1 MPPFFVL
8 TGGPGAGKTT
18 LIEALRG
25 AGFAGTEEAGRGVIR
40 AQAAIGGPALPGS
53 NPALFA
59 EAMLV
64 WELRNHAEAE
74 RANAPTFFDRG
85 LPDIAGYLTLTG
97 LPVPAHVGRAIRS
110 FRYSPVVFCLPPW
123 PEIFVGDRERTQD
136 LPEPSGP
143 TRRSPKPMPAQ
154 ATVSSRCRRRR
165 STSGSASS
173 FPRAG
178 LPEPRPRISVYGR
191 RKLDYS

>member
-40 AQAAIGGPALPGS
+40 AQAAIGGPALPAS

-123 PEIFVGDRERTQD
+123 PQIFVGDRERTQD
-136 LPEPSGP
+136 LPEAVRTYEAVTEAYAGAGYRLVEVPP
-143 TRRSPKPMPAQ
+143 
-154 ATVSSRCRRRR
+154 ATVDERLRFVL
-165 STSGSASS
+165 SAS
-173 FPRAG
+173 G
-178 LPEPRPRISVYGR
+178 LA
-191 RKLDYS
+191 